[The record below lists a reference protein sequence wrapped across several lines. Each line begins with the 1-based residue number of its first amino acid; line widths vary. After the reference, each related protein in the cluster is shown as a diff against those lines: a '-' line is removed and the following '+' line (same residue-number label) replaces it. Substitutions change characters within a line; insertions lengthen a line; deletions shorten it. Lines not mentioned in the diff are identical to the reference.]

1 MSARVLVV
9 DDVPAN
15 VKLLQ
20 GRLRAEYFEVMT
32 ANSGEEA
39 LAVANMTVP
48 DIVLLDVMMPGMDG
62 LEVCRRL
69 KGDLRTQHIPVI
81 LITSLESPADRVQGL
96 EAGADDF
103 LTKPI
108 DDVALL
114 ARVRS
119 LVRLKMITDELRSR
133 AATGERMGIVEP
145 LLFADVDVDS
155 RARILLIDD
164 RPYSVERLKTVISDS
179 HDIEIVTDPDQ
190 ALPRAAS
197 GEFDMAIV
205 SLSLSGADG
214 LRLCSHLRS
223 EKETRTLPIL
233 VLSEPED
240 SKRLARALDI
250 GVNDYLVRP
259 IERNELLARVRT
271 QLRYR
276 RYAEQLRADVERSM
290 KLAVTDSLTGL
301 HNRRYMESHL
311 TTHIDNAVDANKNL
325 SILLFD
331 LDYFKSVNDTHGHEA
346 GDIVLR
352 RIGEIV
358 AGNIRGSDLGCRYG
372 GEEFV
377 VIMPGRS
384 LKTARDIAD
393 RLRSVVEATDF
404 RAPDAAEPLKITIS
418 VGIAALQT
426 PDDTPLSLLRRADRA
441 LYSAKEGG
449 RNQVVV
455 EASEAA

>member
-9 DDVPAN
+9 DDVLSN

-20 GRLRAEYFEVMT
+20 GRLTAEYFEVMT
-32 ANSGEEA
+32 ATSGEEA
-39 LAVANMTVP
+39 LKIAGEAVP

-62 LEVCRRL
+62 FEVCRRL
-69 KGDLRTQHIPVI
+69 KSNISTQHIPVI
-81 LITSLESPADRVQGL
+81 LITSLDSPADRVEGL
-96 EAGADDF
+96 EVGADDF

-145 LLFADVDVDS
+145 LKFNDVDVDG

-164 RPYSVERLKTVISDS
+164 RPYSVERLKMVIADE
-179 HDIEIVTDPDQ
+179 HDIEFSSDPDE
-190 ALPRAAS
+190 ALAHAAS
-197 GEFDMAIV
+197 GNFDLLIV

-214 LRLCSHLRS
+214 LRMCSHLRS
-223 EKETRTLPIL
+223 VDVTRTLPIL
-233 VLSEPED
+233 VLSEPDD

-271 QLRYR
+271 QLRHR

-290 KLAVTDSLTGL
+290 KLAVTDALTGL

-311 TTHIDNAVDANKNL
+311 TTHIDKAVQNNKKL

-331 LDYFKSVNDTHGHEA
+331 LDHFKAVNDTHGHEA
-346 GDIVLR
+346 GDLVLR
-352 RIGEIV
+352 RIGSIV
-358 AGNIRGSDLGCRYG
+358 ANNIRGSDLGCRYG

-377 VIMPGRS
+377 VIMPDRNIA
-384 LKTARDIAD
+384 TASDIAG
-393 RLRSVVEATDF
+393 RLRAVVEATEFEITDK
-404 RAPDAAEPLKITIS
+404 ADPLKVTIS
-418 VGIAALQT
+418 IGIATLQS

-455 EASEAA
+455 EADRAA